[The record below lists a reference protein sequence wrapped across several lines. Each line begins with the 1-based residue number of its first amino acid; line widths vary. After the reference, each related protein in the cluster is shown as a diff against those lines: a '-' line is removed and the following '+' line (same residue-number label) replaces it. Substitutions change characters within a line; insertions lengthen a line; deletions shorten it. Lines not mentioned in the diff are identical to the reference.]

1 MKIRNNFGSALL
13 SPNGHSNSMMVGT
26 NRANMRNTNGS
37 GMLSIATDE
46 NQTVDSRRPFYQ
58 DDTSDR

>member
-1 MKIRNNFGSALL
+1 
-13 SPNGHSNSMMVGT
+13 MMVGT